1 MTTQAKFHIT
11 TKNGRQRALW
21 LRLFGSDVLPVTAA
35 APHEVFTP
43 DGRAR
48 QVYDLDVVAI
58 GTNGRRRLAAYVAAR
73 RWGITFEQALR
84 DVAFG
89 WTIDATDCELAIQ
102 PLSRA
107 GHRTGAEFARRN
119 AQRDFRPNCA
129 TKRPYASPAPEIAG
143 TTGVRPVA
151 GQRPHPCYDGLLR
164 SRKLTIRLHCNSERR
179 DLWQR
184 LAMTKA

>member
-35 APHEVFTP
+35 APHEVYTP

-48 QVYDLDVVAI
+48 LVYDLDVVAI
-58 GTNGRRRLAAYVAAR
+58 GTNGRRRLAAYIAAR
-73 RWGITFEQALR
+73 RWGTTFEAALR

-89 WTIDATDCELAIQ
+89 WTVDATDCELVIQ
-102 PLSRA
+102 PLAAEPVTEPAQNSPVDAPDAISRPTVLPN
-107 GHRTGAEFARRN
+107 GRTPRPQRKTRQRR
-119 AQRDFRPNCA
+119 AYGR
-129 TKRPYASPAPEIAG
+129 SWSE
-143 TTGVRPVA
+143 TTER
-151 GQRPHPCYDGLLR
+151 LL
-164 SRKLTIRLHCNSERR
+164 SERR

-184 LAMTKA
+184 LAEA

>member
-89 WTIDATDCELAIQ
+89 WTIDATDCELVIQ
-102 PLSRA
+102 PLATEPVTEPAQNSRVETRSA
-107 GHRTGAEFARRN
+107 ISGPTVPPSGRTPRPRR
-119 AQRDFRPNCA
+119 
-129 TKRPYASPAPEIAG
+129 K
-143 TTGVRPVA
+143 
-151 GQRPHPCYDGLLR
+151 
-164 SRKLTIRLHCNSERR
+164 SRERR
-179 DLWQR
+179 AYGRSLSGAISHQPG
-184 LAMTKA
+184 LSLP

>member
-1 MTTQAKFHIT
+1 MATQAKFHIT
-11 TKNGRQRALW
+11 TRNGRQRALW

-73 RWGITFEQALR
+73 RWGVVPAKAGVEQALR

-89 WTIDATDCELAIQ
+89 WTIDATDCQLVTEPIAEPVTEPAQNSRVETRSAISS
-102 PLSRA
+102 PTVPPTGRTPRPRRKSR
-107 GHRTGAEFARRN
+107 
-119 AQRDFRPNCA
+119 
-129 TKRPYASPAPEIAG
+129 
-143 TTGVRPVA
+143 
-151 GQRPHPCYDGLLR
+151 
-164 SRKLTIRLHCNSERR
+164 ERR
-179 DLWQR
+179 AYGRSLSGAISHQPG
-184 LAMTKA
+184 LSLP

>member
-1 MTTQAKFHIT
+1 MTTQAKFHII

-73 RWGITFEQALR
+73 RWGVAFEQVLR

-89 WTIDATDCELAIQ
+89 WTIDATDCELVIQ
-102 PLSRA
+102 PLATELIAELITEPAQNSRVGTRGA
-107 GHRTGAEFARRN
+107 NSGPTVLPDGRTPRP
-119 AQRDFRPNCA
+119 QR
-129 TKRPYASPAPEIAG
+129 K
-143 TTGVRPVA
+143 
-151 GQRPHPCYDGLLR
+151 
-164 SRKLTIRLHCNSERR
+164 SRERR
-179 DLWQR
+179 SYGRSLSGAIGHQPG
-184 LAMTKA
+184 LSLP

>member
-58 GTNGRRRLAAYVAAR
+58 GTNGRRRLAAYIAAR
-73 RWGITFEQALR
+73 RWGTTFEQALR

-89 WTIDATDCELAIQ
+89 WTIDATDCELATEPVTEPAQ
-102 PLSRA
+102 NSAVGTRSAYLSPTVPPNGRA
-107 GHRTGAEFARRN
+107 P
-119 AQRDFRPNCA
+119 RPRQ
-129 TKRPYASPAPEIAG
+129 K
-143 TTGVRPVA
+143 
-151 GQRPHPCYDGLLR
+151 
-164 SRKLTIRLHCNSERR
+164 SRERR
-179 DLWQR
+179 AYGRSLSGAIGHQPG
-184 LAMTKA
+184 LSLP

>member
-1 MTTQAKFHIT
+1 MTTQAKFHIIT
-11 TKNGRQRALW
+11 RNGRQRALW

-73 RWGITFEQALR
+73 RRGVVPAKAGVEQALR

-102 PLSRA
+102 PLATEPVTEPAQNSRA
-107 GHRTGAEFARRN
+107 ETRSAISGPTVL
-119 AQRDFRPNCA
+119 PNGRKSREGRA
-129 TKRPYASPAPEIAG
+129 YGRSWPD
-143 TTGVRPVA
+143 VV
-151 GQRPHPCYDGLLR
+151 DGLL
-164 SRKLTIRLHCNSERR
+164 HERR
-179 DLWQR
+179 DLWAQ
-184 LAMTKA
+184 LAEV

>member
-58 GTNGRRRLAAYVAAR
+58 GTNGRRRLAAYIAAR

-89 WTIDATDCELAIQ
+89 WTIDATDCQLVTEPIAEPVTEPAQ
-102 PLSRA
+102 NPAVETRSANSNPTVPPTGRTPRPRRKSR
-107 GHRTGAEFARRN
+107 
-119 AQRDFRPNCA
+119 
-129 TKRPYASPAPEIAG
+129 
-143 TTGVRPVA
+143 
-151 GQRPHPCYDGLLR
+151 
-164 SRKLTIRLHCNSERR
+164 ERR
-179 DLWQR
+179 AYGRSLSGAIGHQPG
-184 LAMTKA
+184 LSLP